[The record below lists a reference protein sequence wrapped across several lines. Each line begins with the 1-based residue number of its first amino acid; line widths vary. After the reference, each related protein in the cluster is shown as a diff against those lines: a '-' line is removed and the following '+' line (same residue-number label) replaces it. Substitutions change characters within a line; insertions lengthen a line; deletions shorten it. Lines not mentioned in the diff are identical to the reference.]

1 MAITTYSEL
10 QTAIQNWF
18 DDTSLSTRAP
28 EFITLGEA
36 WIWRNFRVRG
46 IEEFVDIPTPA
57 ATNGGTAGGTANAVT
72 LTPTTALAAYAY
84 GTRIKWV
91 AASNNTGAM
100 TVNVSGLGAKD
111 LKKGERDNLQAL
123 EANDN
128 LAGATYYAFYD
139 GTQFILQPYAS
150 AAPLPSRYR
159 GARRMFLDGDP
170 RQRLSYHPPQDFWQ
184 QSAVNSSGTPRI
196 FTVEGDS
203 IVFAPDSGA
212 SKFIRL
218 LYYRR
223 PAALSASVVPRLF
236 TENPDLYLYASL
248 MAAAPFDRDDGRAM
262 LFAAALAQIKT
273 DMIKE
278 DQDDRFSGAPLEARS
293 DYYGG

>member
-1 MAITTYSEL
+1 MAITTYAEL

-18 DDTSLSTRAP
+18 DDTSLSARAP

-57 ATNGGTAGGTANAVT
+57 VVDGLVAGGTADAIT
-72 LTPTTALAAYAY
+72 LTPATAVASYSY
-84 GTRIKWV
+84 GLRIKWEC
-91 AASNNTGAM
+91 ATNNTGAL
-100 TVNVSGLGAKD
+100 TANVSGLGVKD
-111 LKKGERDNLQAL
+111 VKKGERDNLSDL
-123 EANDN
+123 EANDC
-128 LAGATYYAFYD
+128 LDGATYYAFYD
-139 GTQFILQPYAS
+139 GTQFIMQPYGS

-170 RQRLSYHPPQDFWQ
+170 RRRLNYHPPQDFWQ
-184 QSAVNSSGTPRI
+184 QSAVNDSGSPRI

-203 IVFAPDSGA
+203 LIFAPDSGS
-212 SKFIRL
+212 SKFVRL

-223 PAALSASVVPRLF
+223 PVALSGSAVSRLF

-248 MAAAPFDRDDGRAM
+248 QAAAPFDRDDGRAI

-273 DMIKE
+273 DMERE
-278 DQDDRFSGAPLEARS
+278 DRDDRFSGAPLEARS